1 MLFVLSLSVLAW
13 IAMFPG
19 ETVKSDP
26 GDSATTET
34 LLRGGLNPWTAEPTR
49 LKAAAH
55 EAQCPEESQLLRK
68 YILTS
73 K

>member
-1 MLFVLSLSVLAW
+1 MLFLLSLSVLAW

-34 LLRGGLNPWTAEPTR
+34 LLKGGLKSWTAEPTR
-49 LKAAAH
+49 LKAPAQK
-55 EAQCPEESQLLRK
+55 AQCPEESQMLRK
-68 YILTS
+68 YQCFFT
-73 K
+73 